1 MGRKFVLTGLGYAIL
16 GLALGIYMAAS
27 NNHGHLLT
35 YANIM
40 LIGFAVSFV
49 YGLCH
54 KLWLNNAS
62 SRLVNIQYYTHQ
74 AGSAVLFLGLFLL
87 YGRFIDFKDINPI
100 LTIASAAIFVSLVL
114 MAVLFMRSGKEQVT
128 SRATRTDTPMVGLIS
143 RKQNCLSKNATRRAH
158 GSNG

>member
-27 NNHGHLLT
+27 RNHAHLVT

-40 LIGFAVSFV
+40 LVGFAVSFV

-54 KLWLNNAS
+54 KLWLNNIS

-87 YGRFIDFKDINPI
+87 YGKFIDAGNIKLI
-100 LTIASAAIFVSLVL
+100 LAVASATIFTGLVL
-114 MAVLFMRSGKEQVT
+114 MTVLFMRSGKEQVS
-128 SRATRTDTPMVGLIS
+128 SRAARADTPMVGLIS
-143 RKQNCLSKNATRRAH
+143 RKQNCLSKNTPRRAH
-158 GSNG
+158 GGDH

>member
-27 NNHGHLLT
+27 NNHGHLVT

-40 LIGFAVSFV
+40 LVGFVVSFV

-54 KLWLNNAS
+54 KLWLNNTS
-62 SRLVNIQYYTHQ
+62 SRLVNIQYYLHQ

-87 YGRFIDFKDINPI
+87 YGKFIDAGDIKLI
-100 LTIASAAIFVSLVL
+100 LAIASVTVFVGLVL
-114 MAVLFMRSGKEQVT
+114 MTVLFMRSGKEQVS
-128 SRATRTDTPMVGLIS
+128 SRATRTDTQMVGLIS
-143 RKQNCLSKNATRRAH
+143 RKENCLSKNAPRRAH
-158 GSNG
+158 GSND